1 MVFRRGAFVIVMVI
15 IPLLLF
21 LTLTPAVKSATDY
34 GAELQ
39 ITFVD
44 EGTNWVVLARQGQ
57 QVTQTFTVTVFC
69 QVPATMRLNVY
80 IGGELEFST
89 RQDIQFKFVKEIKTT
104 KTADVR
110 VICQLE
116 YGEVLKELTW
126 EGTCVAKPAPIPKGV
141 SDYFTPSQV
150 KSMIENLN
158 MEWVFKALLFGAIGA
173 GVAIITRY
181 VFMLLQ
187 PWTGLHLS
195 FIVVL
200 IFGYYFVDKVNWI
213 YYFIIS
219 LVIDFL
225 TYYFIKSADVINV
238 LEPEVG
244 EQNINLVGLPVYNN
258 HLGTCVALQNSMEAI
273 RRVFFGNHVVL
284 KLNGPLKSS
293 WTLNHSSN
301 VTIAN
306 SAKLEELQEE
316 AAESAGQVMPKP
328 VKRKGWKRFF
338 TVDLAASHQYPSWE
352 LVHKANVH
360 ESMSKKIEELTRENS
375 MLKALMEANSVK
387 KAQEIATDFVTK
399 LYQVVFEKKEEQK
412 QEKKEE
418 AGGEGGG

>member
-1 MVFRRGAFVIVMVI
+1 MVFRRGTFVIFI

-21 LTLTPAVKSATDY
+21 LTMTPTVKSATDY

-39 ITFVD
+39 ISFVD
-44 EGTNWVVLARQGQ
+44 EGTNWLVLARQGQ

-89 RQDIQFKFVKEIKTT
+89 RQDVQFKFVKEIKTT
-104 KTADVR
+104 KTADV
-110 VICQLE
+110 
-116 YGEVLKELTW
+116 
-126 EGTCVAKPAPIPKGV
+126 KGV

-200 IFGYYFVDKVNWI
+200 IFGYYFIDKVNWI

-258 HLGTCVALQNSMEAI
+258 HLGTCVALQSSIEAI
-273 RRVFFGNHVVL
+273 RRVLFGNHVVL

-352 LVHKANVH
+352 LVHRVDVH
-360 ESMSKKIEELTRENS
+360 ESMSQKIEELTKENS

-412 QEKKEE
+412 QEKKEGE
-418 AGGEGGG
+418 GGEGGG

>member
-1 MVFRRGAFVIVMVI
+1 MVFRRGAFVTFI

-21 LTLTPAVKSATDY
+21 LTLTPTVKSATDY

-89 RQDIQFKFVKEIKTT
+89 RQDVQFKFVKEIKTT
-104 KTADVR
+104 KTANVR

-116 YGEVLKELTW
+116 YGGVLKELTW

-195 FIVVL
+195 FIVALV
-200 IFGYYFVDKVNWI
+200 FGYYFIDKVNWI

-258 HLGTCVALQNSMEAI
+258 HLGTCVALQSSIEAI

-316 AAESAGQVMPKP
+316 AAESVGQVLPKP

-399 LYQVVFEKKEEQK
+399 LYQVVFEKKEE
-412 QEKKEE
+412 E
-418 AGGEGGG
+418 GGEGGG